1 MKNQINI
8 YLNEVCRQGLEE
20 GVFCGVSA
28 AVSQFKNKE
37 YNRGFFSGGLTRL
50 DRIEEEVTQQTLF
63 DLATLCVLY
72 LVGLGKFNLDASY
85 GSLMDFKL
93 SPEKKRI
100 KIINLLNH
108 SSGLPS
114 YKPYFKNY
122 SPDCSPK
129 IISKLICEILNEY
142 QDFKSGTKS
151 QYSDFDF
158 ILLGALI
165 EKETGL
171 RLDDLYRSIITDPLK
186 LSLDL
191 CFLPVGK
198 PSIEKKR
205 SIAATE
211 VCGWRNKVRFTMN
224 IVG

>member
-63 DLATLCVLY
+63 DLASLTKPLCTTLCVLY

-93 SPEKKRI
+93 SPEKNLILRI
-100 KIINLLNH
+100 TPRI
-108 SSGLPS
+108 
-114 YKPYFKNY
+114 
-122 SPDCSPK
+122 
-129 IISKLICEILNEY
+129 
-142 QDFKSGTKS
+142 
-151 QYSDFDF
+151 
-158 ILLGALI
+158 A
-165 EKETGL
+165 
-171 RLDDLYRSIITDPLK
+171 PLK
-186 LSLDL
+186 
-191 CFLPVGK
+191 
-198 PSIEKKR
+198 
-205 SIAATE
+205 
-211 VCGWRNKVRFTMN
+211 
-224 IVG
+224 